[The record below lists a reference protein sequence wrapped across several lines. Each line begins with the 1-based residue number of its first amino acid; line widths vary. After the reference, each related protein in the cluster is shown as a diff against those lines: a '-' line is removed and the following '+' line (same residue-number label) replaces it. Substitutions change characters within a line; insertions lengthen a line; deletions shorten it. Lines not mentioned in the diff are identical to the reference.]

1 MKTVLVKIPVD
12 GDQMGFEEHL
22 RLRKWCR
29 ENVKCSWNSFFL
41 DRPED
46 TLPRHAAFQFKSQNE
61 AMKFKLYSG

>member
-1 MKTVLVKIPVD
+1 
-12 GDQMGFEEHL
+12 MGFEEHL